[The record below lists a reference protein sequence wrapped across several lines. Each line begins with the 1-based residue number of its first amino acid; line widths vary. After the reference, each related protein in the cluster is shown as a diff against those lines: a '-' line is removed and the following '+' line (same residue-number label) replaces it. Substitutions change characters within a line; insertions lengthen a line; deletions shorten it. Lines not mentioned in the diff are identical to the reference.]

1 MDRPMKK
8 ALFAVIPLLALAA
21 CAEIAEPVACPA
33 WIPPAVQVTAQD
45 SVTGANVTPGAT
57 LVLRD
62 GAYADSVTAPPIMT
76 SVGLGPNRAGTFSLT
91 VRQTGYQ
98 SWTKTA
104 IKAEEGQ
111 CGVQTVPVVARL
123 KPLA

>member
-1 MDRPMKK
+1 MKK

-21 CAEIAEPVACPA
+21 CAEISDPVACPA
-33 WIPPAVQVTAQD
+33 YIPSALQVTVQD

-62 GAYADSVTAPPIMT
+62 GAYADSVTAPPIV
-76 SVGLGPNRAGTFSLT
+76 SAVGLGPNRAGTFTLT
-91 VRQTGYQ
+91 VRQSGYQ
-98 SWTKTA
+98 TWTKTG
-104 IKAEEGQ
+104 IEVEEGQ
-111 CGVQTVPVVARL
+111 CGARTVDVVARL